1 MKQNSTQPIIYFFKM
16 NDTLKKYIPAILFTF
31 STLLYFNTIN
41 HGYVLDDFSVIKENF
56 VVKDGING
64 ISTIFSTPYRYGYGF
79 QSGSL
84 YRPIPLTI
92 FALEWQL
99 LPDQPWFAH
108 LINVLIYAL
117 SSVLLFNLLS
127 KWINSTVAIISSL
140 LFISHPLHTE
150 VVANI
155 KSLDELLSFMLLIGM
170 LNYYQKYY
178 ESKSNKHLLISL
190 VLFFIA
196 MLTKE
201 SAITFIAIVPLVMYF
216 FKDLPLKNALQ
227 CALPF
232 LIPLVPY
239 FGLRYKALGS
249 LTSNAPVAVIDN
261 LLVGIKSASELFA
274 SKIYLVGLYLYKL
287 LVPLNLS
294 SDYSIQ
300 HLSSININNPL
311 FLASLIVLILLI
323 IITVNQLIKK
333 SLIGFGLLFFAIT
346 FSISSNLVFTI
357 GTHFGER
364 LLFIPLFG
372 FCVITGYYI
381 NRLIL
386 VPRLKNIGVF
396 LSLALLL
403 AYSIKTIS
411 RNSAW
416 ESDLTLYSTDII
428 TVPNSARLNYSLGLE
443 IMKEKAVKA
452 TNQIDREKYFA
463 DAETY
468 LERATELYPAYSDAF
483 GNLGL
488 LKYRTKDYAK
498 AEQYYLKAIEL
509 NPNNA
514 IVLSNLG
521 AIYFE
526 MKQYEAAKNT
536 YSRALRANPNMADA
550 NANMGATLATLGQL
564 QASIPYFSKAIEL
577 NPTNAQ
583 NYYFLGITYQNLG
596 NQKKAKEYM
605 DLYNR
610 MK

>member
-1 MKQNSTQPIIYFFKM
+1 M
-16 NDTLKKYIPAILFTF
+16 NETLKKYIPTILFTF
-31 STLLYFNTIN
+31 SILLYLNTVN

-84 YRPIPLTI
+84 FRPIPLTL

-99 LPDQPWFAH
+99 FPDQPWFAH

-127 KWINSTVAIISSL
+127 KWMNPTVALISSL
-140 LFISHPLHTE
+140 LFVSHPLHTE

-170 LNYYQKYY
+170 LHFYQKFYD
-178 ESKSNKHLLISL
+178 SKDKRQLGISL
-190 VLFFIA
+190 ILFFVA

-216 FKDLPLKNALQ
+216 FNDVPLKNALQ
-227 CALPF
+227 RAMPF
-232 LIPLVPY
+232 IIPLVPY

-261 LLVGIKSASELFA
+261 LLVGIKSSSEIFA
-274 SKIYLVGLYLYKL
+274 SKIYLFGLYLYKL
-287 LVPLNLS
+287 FLPLRLS

-300 HLSSININNPL
+300 HLAPVKVNNPL
-311 FLASLIVLILLI
+311 FLASLVVLILLI
-323 IITVNQLIKK
+323 IVSVYQLRKK
-333 SLIGFGLLFFAIT
+333 SLIGFGLLFFAVT
-346 FSISSNLVFTI
+346 FSISSNLAFTI

-364 LLFIPLFG
+364 LLFIPLLG
-372 FCVITGYYI
+372 FCIIIGYYI
-381 NRLIL
+381 NRLIV
-386 VPRLKNIGVF
+386 VPKLKNTGAF
-396 LSLALLL
+396 LTLVILL
-403 AYSIKTIS
+403 AYSSKTIS
-411 RNSAW
+411 RNAAW
-416 ESDLTLYSTDII
+416 KSDLTLYSTDIK
-428 TVPNSARLNYSLGLE
+428 TVPNSARINYSLGLE

-452 TNQIDREKYFA
+452 VNEVDKVKYFSE
-463 DAETY
+463 AESF
-468 LERATELYPAYSDAF
+468 LLKATDLYPSYSDAF

-488 LKYRTKDYAK
+488 LKYRTKDFSS
-498 AEQYYLKAIEL
+498 AERYYLKAIEL
-509 NPNNA
+509 NPKNA

-526 MKQYEAAKNT
+526 MQQYEAAKNT
-536 YSRALRANPNMADA
+536 YSRALSANPNMADA

-564 QASIPYFSKAIEL
+564 KAALPYFTKAVEL
-577 NPTNAQ
+577 NPSNAQ

-596 NQKKAKEYM
+596 NQVKANEY
-605 DLYNR
+605 LEQYNR

>member
-1 MKQNSTQPIIYFFKM
+1 M
-16 NDTLKKYIPAILFTF
+16 NDTLKKYIPTILFTF
-31 STLLYFNTIN
+31 SILLYFNTVN

-56 VVKDGING
+56 VVKNGISG

-84 YRPIPLTI
+84 YRPLPLTL

-99 LPDQPWFAH
+99 FPDQPWFAH

-127 KWINSTVAIISSL
+127 KWMNQTVAFISSL
-140 LFISHPLHTE
+140 LFVSHPLHTE

-170 LNYYQKYY
+170 LHFYQKFYD
-178 ESKSNKHLLISL
+178 SKDKRQLGISL
-190 VLFFIA
+190 VLFFVA

-216 FKDLPLKNALQ
+216 FNDVPLKNVLLRAM
-227 CALPF
+227 PF

-261 LLVGIKSASELFA
+261 LLVGIRSSSEIFA

-287 LVPLNLS
+287 FLPLSLS

-300 HLSSININNPL
+300 HLAAVKVTNPL
-311 FLASLIVLILLI
+311 FLASLVVLILLI
-323 IITVNQLIKK
+323 TVTVNQLRKK
-333 SLIGFGLLFFAIT
+333 SLIGFGLLLFAIT
-346 FSISSNLVFTI
+346 FSISSNIVFTI

-364 LLFIPLFG
+364 LLFIPLLG
-372 FCVITGYYI
+372 FCIIIGYYI
-381 NRLIL
+381 NRLIE
-386 VPRLKNIGVF
+386 VPKLKNIGAF
-396 LSLALLL
+396 LSLVLLL
-403 AYSIKTIS
+403 AYSSKTIS
-411 RNSAW
+411 RNAAW
-416 ESDLTLYSTDII
+416 ESDLTLYSTDIK
-428 TVPNSARLNYSLGLE
+428 TVPNSARINYSLGLE

-452 TNQIDREKYFA
+452 VNDVDKIKYFSE
-463 DAETY
+463 AESF
-468 LERATELYPAYSDAF
+468 LLKATDLYPSYSDAF

-488 LKYRTKDYAK
+488 LKYRTKDFPS
-498 AEQYYLKAIEL
+498 AERYYLKAIEL
-509 NPNNA
+509 NPKNA

-526 MKQYEAAKNT
+526 MQQYEAAKNT
-536 YSRALRANPNMADA
+536 YSRALSANPNMADA

-564 QASIPYFSKAIEL
+564 KAALPYFTKAVEL
-577 NPTNAQ
+577 NPSNAQ

-596 NQKKAKEYM
+596 NQVKANEY
-605 DLYNR
+605 LEQYNR